1 MAFDRRWVV
10 PDSLG
15 VDRGASADTGGQ
27 DLSAARDVRLCVPVG
42 EYAEGGGRYLVLNV
56 SAILMREASESA
68 FILCITWPR

>member
-1 MAFDRRWVV
+1 MASDRRWVV

-15 VDRGASADTGGQ
+15 VNRGSSAGIGGQ
-27 DLSAARDVRLCVPVG
+27 DLGAASDVRLRVPVV
-42 EYAEGGGRYLVLNV
+42 EYAERGGRYLVLNV